1 MEGYDGILGDGFG
14 LEIWWIKVRVDIRYK
29 ERVFVRQ
36 LYLCYRKNYISILEQ
51 INIWKKI

>member
-1 MEGYDGILGDGFG
+1 MEGYDGILGDGFR
-14 LEIWWIKVRVDIRYK
+14 LEIWWIKVRLGIRYK

-36 LYLCYRKNYISILEQ
+36 LYLRYRKNYISILEQ